1 MNIMPNLKTNIL
13 GTQIEINFN
22 KNEQDRL
29 HKLIE
34 NFKIRLKEF
43 EKNRGKV
50 RDSKIFLLD
59 ALKLEDELEE
69 LQALMKK
76 ITLDKNQYVKQNKI
90 NEDLTK
96 EIIILKDKLNEN
108 NLKDSQNKN
117 SKQNILDEIEKIES
131 TLEKIELKILSK
143 NEI

>member
-43 EKNRGKV
+43 EQNRGKV
-50 RDSKIFLLD
+50 SDSKIFLLA

-117 SKQNILDEIEKIES
+117 SNQDILDEIEKIES

>member
-43 EKNRGKV
+43 EQNRGKV
-50 RDSKIFLLD
+50 SDSKIFLLA

-96 EIIILKDKLNEN
+96 
-108 NLKDSQNKN
+108 
-117 SKQNILDEIEKIES
+117 
-131 TLEKIELKILSK
+131 
-143 NEI
+143 

>member
-1 MNIMPNLKTNIL
+1 MPNLKTNIL

-43 EKNRGKV
+43 EQNRGKV
-50 RDSKIFLLD
+50 SDSKIFLLA

-117 SKQNILDEIEKIES
+117 SNQDILDEIEKIES

>member
-1 MNIMPNLKTNIL
+1 MNIMPNLKTIIL

-43 EKNRGKV
+43 EQNRGKV
-50 RDSKIFLLD
+50 SDSKIFLLA

-117 SKQNILDEIEKIES
+117 SNQDILDEIEKIES

>member
-43 EKNRGKV
+43 EQNRGKV
-50 RDSKIFLLD
+50 SDSKIFLLA
-59 ALKLEDELEE
+59 ALKLEDKLEE

-117 SKQNILDEIEKIES
+117 SNQDILDEIEKIES

>member
-1 MNIMPNLKTNIL
+1 MN
-13 GTQIEINFN
+13 
-22 KNEQDRL
+22 QDRL

-43 EKNRGKV
+43 DQNRGKV
-50 RDSKIFLLD
+50 SDSKIFLLA

-117 SKQNILDEIEKIES
+117 SNQDILDEIEKIES

>member
-43 EKNRGKV
+43 EQNRGKV
-50 RDSKIFLLD
+50 SDSKIFLLA

-96 EIIILKDKLNEN
+96 EIIILKEKINEN

-117 SKQNILDEIEKIES
+117 SNQDILDEIEKIES

>member
-43 EKNRGKV
+43 EQNRGKV
-50 RDSKIFLLD
+50 SDSKIFLLA

-117 SKQNILDEIEKIES
+117 SKQDILDEVEKIES

>member
-43 EKNRGKV
+43 EQNRGKV
-50 RDSKIFLLD
+50 SDSKIFLL
-59 ALKLEDELEE
+59 A
-69 LQALMKK
+69 A
-76 ITLDKNQYVKQNKI
+76 
-90 NEDLTK
+90 
-96 EIIILKDKLNEN
+96 
-108 NLKDSQNKN
+108 
-117 SKQNILDEIEKIES
+117 
-131 TLEKIELKILSK
+131 
-143 NEI
+143 

>member
-43 EKNRGKV
+43 EQNRGKV
-50 RDSKIFLLD
+50 SDSKIFLLA

-90 NEDLTK
+90 NEDLKK

-117 SKQNILDEIEKIES
+117 SNQDILDEIEKIES

>member
-43 EKNRGKV
+43 EQNRGKV
-50 RDSKIFLLD
+50 SDSKIFLLA

-117 SKQNILDEIEKIES
+117 SKQDILDEIEKIES

>member
-43 EKNRGKV
+43 EQNRGKV
-50 RDSKIFLLD
+50 SDSKIFLLA

-96 EIIILKDKLNEN
+96 EIIILKDKLNEVWGAEATVYYSG
-108 NLKDSQNKN
+108 KYAGTADC
-117 SKQNILDEIEKIES
+117 IGV
-131 TLEKIELKILSK
+131 
-143 NEI
+143 